1 MKRIDMMID
10 KIIFINGIY
19 DIICALSILYFNNNY
34 FSNFHID
41 IFKDEYKK
49 NNVMN
54 RILAYWILTYG
65 IIRIFAIFNNYY
77 LNILIII
84 SYLIEILGFVNEEF
98 FYKTTI
104 TYKVS
109 FISFLSLIIILFFI
123 NKKF

>member
-1 MKRIDMMID
+1 MMID

-84 SYLIEILGFVNEEF
+84 SYLIEIFGFVNEEF

-109 FISFLSLIIILFFI
+109 FISFFSLIIILFFI